1 MLPRRST
8 KYSHSSSAAPD
19 LPARDPWKL
28 HAMALDKIT
37 NRLVRIAKALHSA
50 HVPYALAGGQAVAMW
65 VATRDPAAV
74 RTTKDVDLLV
84 RRDDLGRVRAAA
96 HAVEMDYFETM
107 GVGMLLD
114 RQDPNPRHAVHL
126 IWAGEYLRPGLPLPS
141 PDIDDRTTLPG
152 GHEVVSIEGLVRM
165 KLMAN
170 RDQDRVHLR
179 DMIDVGLVERAML
192 AGLPEELATRLE
204 SLLDAMGR

>member
-1 MLPRRST
+1 MSSQHSDDSSDSLPPA
-8 KYSHSSSAAPD
+8 SS
-19 LPARDPWKL
+19 LPVDDPWQQY
-28 HAMALDKIT
+28 AMALDHVT
-37 NRLVRIAKALHSA
+37 DRLVRITKALRSA
-50 HVPYALAGGQAVAMW
+50 DVPYALVGGQAVAIW

-74 RTTKDVDLLV
+74 RTTKDVDLLI
-84 RRDDLGRVRAAA
+84 RRDDLGRVRAAGLS
-96 HAVEMDYFETM
+96 VEMDYFETL

-114 RQDPNPRHAVHL
+114 RGDPNPRHAVHL
-126 IWAGEYLRPGLPLPS
+126 IWAGELVRPGLPLPS
-141 PDIDDRTTLPG
+141 PDVGDRVTLPG

-179 DMIDVGLVERAML
+179 DMIDVGLVERDLL
-192 AGLPEELATRLE
+192 AGLPEALATRLE